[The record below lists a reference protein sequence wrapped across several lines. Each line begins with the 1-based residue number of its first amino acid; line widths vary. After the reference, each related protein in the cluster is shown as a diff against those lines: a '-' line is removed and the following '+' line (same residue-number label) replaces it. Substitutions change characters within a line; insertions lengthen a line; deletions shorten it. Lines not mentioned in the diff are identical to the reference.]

1 MALSEISNILWRER
15 RLLELFVFKL
25 EEEHFVLAS
34 ERSRWLLHATRE
46 VETVLEEI
54 QRVELEL
61 AIAVAGSTDELGMS
75 DAPSLRELAA
85 VAPPPWDGIFAEHRH
100 ALLRLAHEIDAVT
113 ASNRDMLQ
121 RGLLAAREVIGE
133 PPSPRRASG
142 RRASGRLGDLG
153 PRSVQTNDTTRISQA
168 GVNPDEEMTPL
179 DLSQVRM
186 NLQAQVT
193 TYQAAL
199 ATATKAIQPS
209 LAAFLQ

>member
-46 VETVLEEI
+46 VETVLAEI
-54 QRVELEL
+54 QHVELEL
-61 AIAVAGSTDELGMS
+61 AMAVAGSTGELGMS

-85 VAPPPWDGIFAEHRH
+85 IAPPPWDGIFAEHRH

-133 PPSPRRASG
+133 PARPRRA
-142 RRASGRLGDLG
+142 AGRLDDLG
-153 PRSVQTNDTTRISQA
+153 PRSVQTLDTARISQA
-168 GVNPDEEMTPL
+168 GVTPDEEMTPP
-179 DLSQVRM
+179 DSSEVRM

-199 ATATKAIQPS
+199 ATATQAIQPS

>member
-1 MALSEISNILWRER
+1 MSLSEISNILWRER

-34 ERSRWLLHATRE
+34 ERSRWLSHATRE
-46 VETVLEEI
+46 VETILEEI
-54 QRVELEL
+54 KRVELEL
-61 AIAVAGSTDELGMS
+61 AIAVAGSTGELGMS

-85 VAPPPWDGIFAEHRH
+85 IAPPPWDGLFAEHRH
-100 ALLRLAHEIDAVT
+100 ALLLLAHEIDAVT

-133 PPSPRRASG
+133 PARPRRASG
-142 RRASGRLGDLG
+142 RLDDLG
-153 PRSVQTNDTTRISQA
+153 PRSVQTLDTARISQA
-168 GVNPDEEMTPL
+168 GVTPDEEMTPP
-179 DLSQVRM
+179 DSSEVRM

-199 ATATKAIQPS
+199 ATATQAIQPS

>member
-34 ERSRWLLHATRE
+34 ERSRWLVHATRE
-46 VETVLEEI
+46 VETVLAEI
-54 QRVELEL
+54 QHVELEL
-61 AIAVAGSTDELGMS
+61 AMAVAGSTGELGMS

-85 VAPPPWDGIFAEHRH
+85 IAPPPWDGIFAEHRH

-133 PPSPRRASG
+133 PARL
-142 RRASGRLGDLG
+142 RRASGRLDDLG
-153 PRSVQTNDTTRISQA
+153 PRSVQILDTTRISQA
-168 GVNPDEEMTPL
+168 GVTPDEEMTAL
-179 DLSQVRM
+179 DSSEVRM

-199 ATATKAIQPS
+199 ATATQAIQPS

>member
-46 VETVLEEI
+46 VEAVLAEI
-54 QRVELEL
+54 QHVELEL
-61 AIAVAGSTDELGMS
+61 AIAVAGSTAELGMS

-85 VAPPPWDGIFAEHRH
+85 IAPPPWDGIFAEHRH

-133 PPSPRRASG
+133 PARPRRA
-142 RRASGRLGDLG
+142 AGRLDDLG
-153 PRSVQTNDTTRISQA
+153 PRSVQTLDTARISQA
-168 GVNPDEEMTPL
+168 GVTPDEEMTPP
-179 DLSQVRM
+179 DSSEVRM

-199 ATATKAIQPS
+199 ATATQAIQPS